1 MFWTLSSF
9 LIFGG
14 RLVKFLVFMVVH
26 ATYLFTEINIIV
38 QKIFGPLQIAISLV
52 EPLSYYT
59 FYKYFILIFHFLH
72 LSIVFS

>member
-1 MFWTLSSF
+1 
-9 LIFGG
+9 
-14 RLVKFLVFMVVH
+14 MVVH